1 MRESDS
7 VASVFHGL
15 AEAVRKADGE
25 AAVTLHS
32 RAPGMHVIGTDE
44 DEWLDF
50 DEFAAYARG
59 FRRGYRLEI
68 DEVRGYEEGDVGW
81 FAARFAFV
89 SDGGKRTAAR
99 MTGVVHREAGEWRFV
114 QRHVSFGQS

>member
-7 VASVFHGL
+7 VAAAFR
-15 AEAVRKADGE
+15 AFADAVRAGDGE
-25 AAVTLHS
+25 TVVGLHS
-32 RAPGMHVIGTDE
+32 SAPGMHVVGTDE

-50 DEFAAYARG
+50 AEFAAYARG
-59 FRRGYRLEI
+59 YRVEI

-89 SDGGKRTAAR
+89 SDGGERTPAR
-99 MTGVVHREAGEWRFV
+99 MTGVVHREDGGWRFV
-114 QRHVSFGQS
+114 QRHASIGQS